1 MSDEESGDLTNV
13 FTFLTVDEEGEEDEV
28 IDIEDGS
35 EIPEFQAHLS
45 MEAKEDGEGE
55 GEQEDT
61 KDAEEGAFSDIRIA
75 MVGNV
80 DSGKVRFSFPLFL
93 SFALPRS
100 LPPVYAHR
108 RADDVA
114 A

>member
-55 GEQEDT
+55 QEDT

-93 SFALPRS
+93 SFCPPPLFASSLRS
-100 LPPVYAHR
+100 
-108 RADDVA
+108 
-114 A
+114 